1 MSGAV
6 REDGGCTRAVE
17 VTGVV
22 GDEEKLLKTGSQCW
36 PY

>member
-1 MSGAV
+1 MGGVSEAV

-22 GDEEKLLKTGSQCW
+22 GDEERL
-36 PY
+36 